1 MKHQVYEIT
10 LDTEM
15 DVVLAYQKTMQLG
28 ALVGLSDLAQ
38 TQLGTAVSEIARNA
52 LEHATRGHMT
62 LSWIEEEPSAYLEVT
77 VIDSGPGLGDHRP
90 AADAPRFSKKG
101 TGMRTAQ
108 KLVDRFEVE
117 SSADGTRICLAKKV
131 TRRPPFSTALLRQWQ
146 VALLAVRD
154 NQSPYELLKT
164 KNRELITLNQRVRRR
179 GEENAQ
185 QVAEI
190 ETLNH
195 KLKSKNQ
202 ELTDFAYTLSHDLKN
217 PLANILAL
225 VDLSKRNPERTALFL
240 DKIGASAATIDRI
253 IKGLMQIID
262 VDQDVSDQVATQH
275 FQGIADQLAQEYA
288 DELATAEAKLTTDF
302 AVDSVLYV
310 ESYLDSILRNLV
322 SNAIKYRHDERPLL
336 LSITTCA
343 ESEGVLLSVR
353 DNGMGMDLDR
363 HGDGLFQPF
372 RRLTQQRDGKGI
384 GLHMIKKMIE
394 KNGGSI
400 AVESTPGEGTVFH
413 CLLQPYQE

>member
-1 MKHQVYEIT
+1 MKHQVYEVTI
-10 LDTEM
+10 DTEM
-15 DVVLAYQKTMQLG
+15 DVVLAYQKSMQLG

-52 LEHATRGHMT
+52 LEHATQGRMS
-62 LSWIEEEPSAYLEVT
+62 LSWIEEPSASLEVT
-77 VIDSGPGLGDHRP
+77 VTDSGPGLGDHRP
-90 AADAPRFSKKG
+90 AADAPRFSTKG
-101 TGMRTAQ
+101 IGMHTAQ
-108 KLVDRFEVE
+108 KLVDRFEVA
-117 SSADGTRICLAKKV
+117 SSAEGTRVCLAKKV
-131 TRRPPFSTALLRQWQ
+131 TRRPPFSAALLRQWQ
-146 VALLAVRD
+146 VALRAVRD

-164 KNRELITLNQRVRRR
+164 KNRELIILNQRVRQK

-190 ETLNH
+190 ETLNN
-195 KLKSKNQ
+195 KLKNKNQ

-225 VDLSKRNPERTALFL
+225 VDLSGKDPERSALFL

-275 FQGIADQLAQEYA
+275 FRVITDQLSQEYA
-288 DELATAEAKLTTDF
+288 DELVTAEAKLTTDF
-302 AVDSVLYV
+302 AVDSIPYV
-310 ESYLDSILRNLV
+310 VSYLDSILRNLV
-322 SNAIKYRHDERPLL
+322 SNAIKYRHDERALL
-336 LSITTCA
+336 LSITTRA
-343 ESEGVLLSVR
+343 ESDGVRLSVR
-353 DNGMGMDLDR
+353 DNGTGMDLDR
-363 HGDGLFQPF
+363 HGDNLFQPF
-372 RRLTQQRDGKGI
+372 HRLTQQRDGKGI
-384 GLHMIKKMIE
+384 GLHMIRKMIE

-413 CLLQPYQE
+413 CSLKPYEE